1 MGVAITELLKSR
13 EIKTTELKG
22 KILAVD
28 AFNVLYMFTT
38 TIRGPD
44 GAPLMDSKGRITSHL
59 TGLFSR
65 FSNLLE
71 KGIKFVFVF
80 DGVSPELKKQERDR
94 RRKLKEEA
102 KELYEEAKQ
111 ARDIENMKKYAA
123 RSVFLTE
130 DMIQE
135 AKTLIEAMG
144 MPIINAPSEGEA
156 QAAHIVKR
164 GDAYAVLSQDVDCL
178 LNEAPRMIRN
188 LSITARRK
196 MPGQFSHKATEPE
209 LVELKENLEN
219 LKINQDQLIVL
230 SILVGTDYNY
240 GGIKGIGPKKAIK
253 LIEKHGENFEE
264 IFKEAKWEEH
274 YDFSWKKVFDTIK
287 EMPKTNEYNISFNDP
302 NPEKIKEILVKEHDF
317 SEERVENT
325 LAKLEEY
332 KKINAQKGL
341 NEFF

>member
-1 MGVAITELLKSR
+1 MGVAITELLKSK
-13 EIKTTELKG
+13 EIKIADLKG
-22 KILAVD
+22 KVLAVD
-28 AFNVLYMFTT
+28 AFNILYMFTT

-80 DGVSPELKKQERDR
+80 DGIAPDLKKKERDR

-111 ARDIENMKKYAA
+111 SQDIENMKKYAA

-130 DMIQE
+130 DMIRE
-135 AKTLIEAMG
+135 AKLLIKAMG
-144 MPIINAPSEGEA
+144 MPILDAPSEGEA

-164 GDAYAVLSQDVDCL
+164 GDAFAVLSQDADCL

-196 MPGQFSHKATEPE
+196 MPGQFSHKAAEPE
-209 LVELKENLEN
+209 LIELKENLDS
-219 LKINQDQLIVL
+219 LKINQDQLIAL
-230 SILVGTDYNY
+230 AILVGTDYNY

-253 LIEKHGENFEE
+253 LIKTHKENFEK

-274 YDFSWKKVFDTIK
+274 YDFSWKKIFEIIK
-287 EMPKTNEYNISFNDP
+287 EMPLTDKYTLKFNDP
-302 NPEKIKEILVKEHDF
+302 NPDKIKELLVKEHDF
-317 SEERVENT
+317 SEERVANT

-332 KKINAQKGL
+332 KKLNAQKGL
-341 NEFF
+341 SDFF

>member
-1 MGVAITELLKSR
+1 MGVAITELLKSK
-13 EIKTTELKG
+13 EIKIADLKG
-22 KILAVD
+22 KVLAVD
-28 AFNVLYMFTT
+28 AFNILYMFTT

-80 DGVSPELKKQERDR
+80 DGIAPDLKKKERDR

-111 ARDIENMKKYAA
+111 SQDIENMKKYAA

-130 DMIQE
+130 DMIRE
-135 AKTLIEAMG
+135 AKLLIKAMG
-144 MPIINAPSEGEA
+144 MPILDAPSEGEA

-164 GDAYAVLSQDVDCL
+164 GDAFAVLSQDADCL

-196 MPGQFSHKATEPE
+196 MPGQFSHKAAEPE
-209 LVELKENLEN
+209 LIELKENLDS
-219 LKINQDQLIVL
+219 LKINQDQLIAL
-230 SILVGTDYNY
+230 AILVGTDYNY

-253 LIEKHGENFEE
+253 LIKTHKENFEK

-274 YDFSWKKVFDTIK
+274 YDFSWKKIFEIIK
-287 EMPKTNEYNISFNDP
+287 EMPLTDKYTLKFNDP
-302 NPEKIKEILVKEHDF
+302 NPDKIKELLVKEHDF

-332 KKINAQKGL
+332 KKLNAQKGL